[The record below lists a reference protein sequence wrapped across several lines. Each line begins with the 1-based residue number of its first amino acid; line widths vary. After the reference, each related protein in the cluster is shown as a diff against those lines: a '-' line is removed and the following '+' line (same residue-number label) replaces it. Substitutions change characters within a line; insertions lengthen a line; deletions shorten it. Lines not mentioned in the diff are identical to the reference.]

1 MAAEP
6 NLYWNLRRYRSRN
19 YSKARDLTQFCLSN
33 DFKPHSQK
41 GGGERFRILISTCDD
56 LPMSAESQLRQLQMQ
71 DDASLRADVR
81 ALGELLGQSL
91 IRQEGKALFDLVE
104 RVRAAV
110 RSGSAEAELKSVN
123 VEQAEQL
130 VRAFS
135 TYFHLANVA
144 EQVHRSRV
152 LAKEREESGSWIAQ
166 AIGKIEKARESGYEF
181 TVDDLKNWLDGFSV
195 RPVFT
200 AHPTE
205 ASRRS
210 VLNKL
215 ALISDLLETA
225 NSKRKE
231 SRLSE
236 AIDLLW
242 QTDELRVERPLVIDE
257 AVNALYYLDD
267 LFRFTI
273 PEVLEEFANE
283 ISKLGVEIPPNAKPL
298 SFGTWIG
305 GDRDGNPNV
314 TPDVTRETIV
324 VQVGHAIRVITEAMS
339 KLRQSLSVSTRIIE
353 VSDELRESVEKDLA
367 NIPEFEPRYRRLN
380 AREPYRLKTTAIVH
394 KLELTRKRHA
404 AGAPHVPGRDYDN
417 TQELLDDLYVM
428 RDSLLRN
435 RGELIAHGELE
446 RVIRVVNAFGLIH
459 ATMDVREH
467 SQMHHAAISNF
478 GIDSNYPNLS
488 PEQRFDILISELST
502 SALRAPK
509 GLDTQS
515 AKTLDTFKAIHEL
528 ITQFGPEVI
537 ETYIIS
543 MTKSPADVIAAVV
556 LAKEAG
562 LIDIQNN
569 VAKIGFVPLLE
580 TVAELRAADS
590 ILDKLLSNPIYR
602 KLISLRDDVQEVML
616 GYSDSNKD
624 AGIATS
630 QWEIHQAQRRLR
642 DTAMKYGVKLRLFHG
657 RGGSVGRGGGPTYDA
672 LIALPWGSL
681 DGQIKMTEQGE
692 VISDKY
698 SIPML
703 ARENVELTLAA
714 ALEATVLNRGPRQPK
729 EALTKW
735 NDCMETISENAFQ
748 RYRGLVTH
756 PDLPSYFYASTPV
769 EQLGDMFL
777 GSRPSRRQGA
787 NDGIE
792 NLRAIPWVFGWTQSR
807 QIVPG
812 WYGVGSG
819 LKAARE
825 SGKASVLKEMLSDWH
840 FFKTFISN
848 VEMTMAKT
856 DMKMAEHYVKTLVPV
871 ELHHFFHDIKA
882 EFELTSREINEL
894 RGNDNL
900 LGDQP
905 LLARTLQIRDQYLA
919 PLHMM
924 QVNLLERVRQ
934 AGESSDPSLRR
945 ALLLT
950 INGVALGLRNTG

>member
-1 MAAEP
+1 
-6 NLYWNLRRYRSRN
+6 
-19 YSKARDLTQFCLSN
+19 
-33 DFKPHSQK
+33 
-41 GGGERFRILISTCDD
+41 
-56 LPMSAESQLRQLQMQ
+56 MSAESQLRQLQMQ
-71 DDASLRADVR
+71 DDASLRGDVR
-81 ALGELLGQSL
+81 ALGELLGKSL
-91 IRQEGKALFDLVE
+91 IRQEGQELFDLVE
-104 RVRAAV
+104 KVRAAV
-110 RSGSAEAELKSVN
+110 RSGHGEAELKDVTVN
-123 VEQAEQL
+123 QAVQL

-152 LAKEREESGSWIAQ
+152 LENERSESGSWIAQ
-166 AIGKIEKARESGYEF
+166 AVDKIEAAKKSGHEIQLE
-181 TVDDLKNWLDGFSV
+181 DLKHWLADFSV

-210 VLNKL
+210 VLSKL
-215 ALISDLLETA
+215 ALISDLLEA
-225 NSKRKE
+225 PGGRVRDA
-231 SRLSE
+231 RLSE

-267 LFRFTI
+267 LFRLTV
-273 PEVLEEFANE
+273 PEVLDDFAAE
-283 ISKLGVEIPPNAKPL
+283 VSRLGVTIEPTSKPL

-324 VQVGHAIRVITEAMS
+324 VQVGHAIKVISEAMA
-339 KLRQSLSVSTRIIE
+339 KLRQSLSVSTRIIN
-353 VSDELRESVEKDLA
+353 VSQELKDSVEKDLA
-367 NIPEFEPRYRRLN
+367 NIPEFEARYRRLN

-394 KLELTRKRHA
+394 RLELTRKRHA
-404 AGAPHVPGRDYDN
+404 AGAQHIPGRDYAN
-417 TQELLDDLYVM
+417 TDELLADLNLM
-428 RDSLLRN
+428 RDSLMEN
-435 RGELIAHGELE
+435 HGELIAKGELE
-446 RVIRVVNAFGLIH
+446 RIIRTVSAFGLIH

-467 SQMHHAAISNF
+467 SQMHHAALANF
-478 GIDSNYPNLS
+478 GITSDYASQDPAK
-488 PEQRFDILISELST
+488 RFDLLIAELESQT
-502 SALRAPK
+502 LRVPK
-509 GLDTQS
+509 DLDAQS
-515 AKTLDTFKAIHEL
+515 AKTLDTFRAINEL
-528 ITQFGPEVI
+528 IAQFGPEVI

-543 MTKSPADVIAAVV
+543 MTKQPEDLLAAAV

-562 LIDIQNN
+562 LININGG
-569 VAKIGFVPLLE
+569 VAKIGFAPLLE
-580 TVAELRAADS
+580 TVAELRAADV
-590 ILDKLLSNPIYR
+590 ILEKLLANPTYR
-602 KLISLRDDVQEVML
+602 KLVSLRNDEQEVML

-642 DTAMKYGVKLRLFHG
+642 DVAMKYGVKLRLFHG

-698 SIPML
+698 SIPTL

-714 ALEATVLNRGPRQPK
+714 ALEATVLNRGPRQSEEDLK
-729 EALTKW
+729 EW
-735 NDCMETISENAFQ
+735 NEGMELISENSFQ
-748 RYRGLVTH
+748 KYRNLVSH
-756 PDLPSYFYASTPV
+756 QDLPAYFYNSTPV

-812 WYGVGSG
+812 WYGVGTG

-825 SGKASVLKEMLSDWH
+825 AGKITVLKQMLDEWH

-856 DMKMAEHYVKTLVPV
+856 DMKMAEHYVNTLVPA
-871 ELHHFFHDIKA
+871 ELRHFFTDIKA
-882 EFELTSREINEL
+882 EFELTSQEINAL
-894 RGNDNL
+894 RGNEDL

-919 PLHMM
+919 PLHML
-924 QVNLLERVRQ
+924 QVNLLERVRA
-934 AGESSDPSLRR
+934 AGDDADPLLRR